1 MSGRVWVPCLD
12 CVKDVL
18 VKEGFRDTLLQVW
31 KPGQVFGLVKP
42 LDDTYEVHVRG
53 YQDGTLDAEIEVSRE
68 YLEHLIYGSYPYDH
82 YLMEILK
89 RHNIPHKVVKPIE
102 SAQKPPKP
110 ASLIPWKSL
119 LLIAAVVGVIAFIAA
134 ASSSDGDK
142 EEFRRR

>member
-18 VKEGFRDTLLQVW
+18 VREGFRGTPLQVW

-42 LDDTYEVHVRG
+42 LDDVYEVHVRG

-68 YLEHLIYGSYPYDH
+68 YLEHLIYGSSPYDH
-82 YLMEILK
+82 YLLEILK

-110 ASLIPWKSL
+110 ATLTPWKPL
-119 LLIAAVVGVIAFIAA
+119 LLIGAVVGIAFIAK
-134 ASSSDGDK
+134 ASLSNGNK
-142 EEFRRR
+142 EEYHRR

>member
-1 MSGRVWVPCLD
+1 LD

-18 VKEGFRDTLLQVW
+18 VREGFRDTLLQIW

-42 LDDTYEVHVRG
+42 LDEVYEVHVRG

-68 YLEHLIYGSYPYDH
+68 YLEHLVYGSYPYDH

-110 ASLIPWKSL
+110 ATLTPWKPL
-119 LLIAAVVGVIAFIAA
+119 LLIGAVVGIAFIAK
-134 ASSSDGDK
+134 ASSSNGNK
-142 EEFRRR
+142 EEYRRR